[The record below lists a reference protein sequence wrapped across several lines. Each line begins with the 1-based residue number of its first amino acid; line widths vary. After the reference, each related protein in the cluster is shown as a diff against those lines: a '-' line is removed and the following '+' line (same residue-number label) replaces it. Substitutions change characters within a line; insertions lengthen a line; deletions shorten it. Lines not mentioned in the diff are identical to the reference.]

1 MWRGHCVGG
10 GGLIEPTSETGR
22 KAMTLA
28 NRLRVLYAELSD
40 QTGDMRGEQL
50 RDEVQRALSSLQPA
64 AREPFLQELVRQF
77 PLWSANDRDQ
87 VPVATRA
94 APAPAQVATEPKDPK
109 SLAEKLIEVT
119 KGLGEAEKQQ
129 IAARLSVA
137 GLLARPTAAAAAP
150 APAGPSG
157 TVSASGAADLR
168 KQLGMPADAPIDAAR
183 AVELAAVLAEFVL
196 KLEPYACMFWKDI
209 APDAK
214 NQVYQTL
221 NRDLGKFMAGD
232 EKVNREAVAK
242 GVFNLRSLVSLLL
255 KGVSDAGKQFSRDHI
270 SRFSVDEISKA
281 AGPGTLM
288 TSKDVLCWKQ
298 YVRQMEGVDA
308 ASLEKRLK
316 SVIAKD
322 VDAGLSQVIK

>member
-1 MWRGHCVGG
+1 M
-10 GGLIEPTSETGR
+10 IEPTSETGR

>member
-1 MWRGHCVGG
+1 M
-10 GGLIEPTSETGR
+10 IEPTSETGR

-50 RDEVQRALSSLQPA
+50 RDEVQRALSSLQPN

-77 PLWSANDRDQ
+77 PLWSASDRD
-87 VPVATRA
+87 PAPAPPRA
-94 APAPAQVATEPKDPK
+94 APVSASAPAAPEPRDPK
-109 SLAEKLIEVT
+109 SVAEKLIEVT

-137 GLLARPTAAAAAP
+137 GLLPRPTASAAAP
-150 APAGPSG
+150 AAAGPSG
-157 TVSASGAADLR
+157 SVSASGAADLR
-168 KQLGMPADAPIDAAR
+168 KHLGMPADAPIDAGR
-183 AVELAAVLAEFVL
+183 AVELAAVLSEFVL

-221 NRDLGKFMAGD
+221 NRDLGKFMTGD
-232 EKVNREAVAK
+232 EKVNKEAVAK

-255 KGVSDAGKQFSRDHI
+255 KGVSDAGKHFSRDHI

>member
-1 MWRGHCVGG
+1 M
-10 GGLIEPTSETGR
+10 IEPTSEMGR

-50 RDEVQRALSSLQPA
+50 RDEVQRALSSVQPN

-77 PLWSANDRDQ
+77 PLWSAVDRE
-87 VPVATRA
+87 PTPSAPRA
-94 APAPAQVATEPKDPK
+94 APAPAAAPAAAEPKDPR

-137 GLLARPTAAAAAP
+137 GLLARPTAAGAGP
-150 APAGPSG
+150 APAGPTGS
-157 TVSASGAADLR
+157 VSASGAADLR

-221 NRDLGKFMAGD
+221 NRDLGKFMVGD
-232 EKVNREAVAK
+232 EKTNREAVAK

>member
-1 MWRGHCVGG
+1 M
-10 GGLIEPTSETGR
+10 IEPTSETGR

-50 RDEVQRALSSLQPA
+50 RDEVQRALSSLQPS

-77 PLWSANDRDQ
+77 PLWSASDRD
-87 VPVATRA
+87 PAPAAPRA
-94 APAPAQVATEPKDPK
+94 APVPTSAPASSESRDPK
-109 SLAEKLIEVT
+109 SVAEKLIEVT

-137 GLLARPTAAAAAP
+137 GLLPRPTASAAAP
-150 APAGPSG
+150 VAAGPSG

-168 KQLGMPADAPIDAAR
+168 KHLGMPADAPIDAGK

-221 NRDLGKFMAGD
+221 NRDLGKFMSGD
-232 EKVNREAVAK
+232 EKATKEAVAK

-255 KGVSDAGKQFSRDHI
+255 KGVSDAGKHFSRDHI
-270 SRFSVDEISKA
+270 SRFSVDEITKA